1 MQVLCPVHTIL
12 DSIIRGFRNLTAAI
26 SMRRAFSAYSGT
38 AFTTVWLNLA
48 WRWRVAIAIGMKGQS
63 EVVFFQTFTPGPMIG
78 ERKAHWKLL

>member
-26 SMRRAFSAYSGT
+26 SMRRAFSAYSVT

-48 WRWRVAIAIGMKGQS
+48 WRWRVAIAIGGMKGRS
-63 EVVFFQTFTPGPMIG
+63 EVVFLPTFT
-78 ERKAHWKLL
+78 RDQ